1 MKPVSIR
8 VLTVPNLITAARLV
22 LVPVFVWAFLTGRD
36 PLAFVILAVIAGSDW
51 LDGAVARRLGQ
62 ISALGKVLDPV
73 ADRIAIG
80 AVVAAMAVRRVVPL
94 PLVGVILAREIAVS
108 LVFVALEARGV
119 RRIEVN
125 RVGKA
130 ATACLFAGAAFIGF
144 SLLLGPKPGA
154 ELGKQ
159 VGLLLLVAGAALS
172 WLAAVF
178 YVREV
183 RFRLRESR

>member
-8 VLTVPNLITAARLV
+8 VLTVPNLITAARLA

-119 RRIEVN
+119 RRVEVN

-144 SLLLGPKPGA
+144 SLLGPQPGA